1 MTETPRY
8 EIEFH
13 LLEQGVEFRYA
24 FDGRRAYDDAKALLD
39 DLLGP
44 RGALP
49 EHRSRPGWRSSD
61 SYCVD
66 EAQYRAF
73 DTFMR
78 GRRA

>member
-1 MTETPRY
+1 MTETPKY

-13 LLEQGVEFRYA
+13 VLEQGVEFRYA
-24 FDGRRAYDDAKALLD
+24 YEDAKAFLD

-73 DTFMR
+73 GTSMR
-78 GRRA
+78 GRRS